1 MKKVVSIL
9 LILVMELLLL
19 VPNVFA
25 ADESTKIVLS
35 DNQITVNGEAIS
47 TNSSQTVYLSS
58 KMDNGGTSS
67 DATKENIEISNI
79 VNITKAGTYELSGE
93 LSDGQISINANGI
106 DGEVKIV
113 LNNVKITC
121 KSAPAIFVYS
131 KDIENSKC
139 TVKIE
144 TTQDSENVVTG
155 GKIKTSVEGWEDQD
169 SIIYYVEK
177 GYSDENEYYERYKY
191 DGAISSDVSL
201 VFEGNGYL
209 NVVSSKKEGI
219 EGKGDITFNSGVI
232 YVDSL
237 DDGINAC
244 TDNKS
249 NIVVNGGTVVVKVN
263 EKAEEGD
270 GIDSNGK
277 LTINGGTVYAFAH
290 PGSDNGM
297 DADQGVYINGGTV
310 LSTGDM
316 QEQFKSSNNKKI
328 IQMQLSSK
336 VNEGDTI
343 VVVDKNGEAVFA
355 FKTNRTFSAFGYSS
369 EDLKD
374 EDYSVYTGTDVTGT
388 VDDDGVYVKVD
399 SANLNNLTKQEGSST
414 GMMGRQ
420 NGGMPGDFENRM
432 NNKTSNN
439 EYFIYVIGGYVAVL
453 AIVVIA
459 AFVASKKKNK

>member
-25 ADESTKIVLS
+25 ADESTKILLS
-35 DNQITVNGEAIS
+35 DNQITVNGEKIS
-47 TNSSQTVYLSS
+47 TDSSQTVYLSS

-67 DATKENIEISNI
+67 DATKANIEVSNI
-79 VNITKAGTYELSGE
+79 VNITKAGTYEFSGE
-93 LSDGQISINANGI
+93 LSDGQISINANEI
-106 DGEVKIV
+106 DGEVKII

-121 KSAPAIFVYS
+121 KSAPAIFAYS

-139 TVKIE
+139 TVIIE
-144 TTQDSENVVTG
+144 TAQDSENTITG

-169 SIIYYVEK
+169 SLIYYVEK
-177 GYSDENEYYERYKY
+177 GYSDEHEYYERYKY
-191 DGAISSDVSL
+191 DGAISSDVSI

-249 NIVVNGGTVVVKVN
+249 KIIINGGTVVVKVN
-263 EKAEEGD
+263 ADAEEGD
-270 GIDSNGK
+270 GIDSNGT

-316 QEQFKSSNNKKI
+316 QEQFTSSNNQKI

-336 VNEGDTI
+336 VNAEDTI
-343 VVVDKNGEAVFA
+343 VVVDKDGNAVFA
-355 FKTNRTFSAFGYSS
+355 FKTDRTFSAFGYSS
-369 EDLKD
+369 EDLED

-388 VDDDGVYVKVD
+388 IDDDGVYMKVD
-399 SANLNNLTKQEGSST
+399 SINLDNLTKQEGSST
-414 GMMGRQ
+414 GMMGGP
-420 NGGMPGDFENRM
+420 NGMPQDLEDRM
-432 NNKTSNN
+432 NNTNKSTDNQ
-439 EYFIYVIGGYVAVL
+439 YFIYVIGGCVAVL
-453 AIVVIA
+453 VIVI
-459 AFVASKKKNK
+459 VATVVANKRKK